1 MSLRLAT
8 QGCIRKVTVV
18 VSSWRSS
25 LGGFGW
31 FRNMADSGKATA
43 GAQEAGQPVV
53 KTEKQLKKEA
63 QKNAKLAKYNEKMAK
78 QKAQNAGEVKKQK
91 QTASPTTPLPNV
103 PPQQGKPKEKK
114 AAGGKK
120 APSAFTYD
128 IPTPPGEKKGEFCCG
143 E

>member
-1 MSLRLAT
+1 M
-8 QGCIRKVTVV
+8 V

-43 GAQEAGQPVV
+43 GAQEPGQPVV

-78 QKAQNAGEVKKQK
+78 QKAQNAGEVKKRLK
-91 QTASPTTPLPNV
+91 QIASPTTPLPNV

-143 E
+143 G